1 MPWLKHNNQMNNATQ
16 GGKIS
21 KIITKKEIAGE
32 NVQE

>member
-1 MPWLKHNNQMNNATQ
+1 MPWLRPNNETNNATQ